1 MMEIKKSL
9 YIWCAKNVY
18 SENGTL
24 SKSTRDQNPLDK
36 NLPDQNQTENRLW
49 VRVKSNSKR

>member
-1 MMEIKKSL
+1 MEIKKSL